1 MHESSTLMKRL
12 YKLRIGKSKFI
23 QCNQLYHR
31 SLINRKKAYVDDGY
45 SWTRVNALASFMA
58 SEETDNSSDRLKN
71 LGNWIHCF
79 CVITFDLEVGQSLEF
94 KYPTNA
100 VLSKEEILSACYL
113 AFPDSNSGF
122 LGDALFHFRIR
133 RVGGKDESLS
143 LAHAKYN
150 SMCPCAMEIDPD
162 FFYAFAFFRQVKD
175 SSLPRGY
182 FQKSVVLITS
192 LPFINFY
199 RHILSSLSP
208 AYFSTGLPLIEAV
221 CQEVEHWED
230 PLPGAMLSL
239 PFMGSVVKLRI
250 PTRTDAC
257 GPKEAL
263 LGLHTGGENCFI
275 MPSVHEPELFDCLS
289 SYLPHLHL
297 LWELVLLG
305 EPIVVMGPF
314 PDVVSAIVQAL
325 VSLIWPLR
333 YCYDFRPYFTVQ
345 DNDFKEFVLPKGAAA
360 PRNVILGTT
369 NPFFIKALENWPHVL
384 RLPKDSKK
392 KSFKRNSKV
401 RRNLAQMTNEEKIGL
416 FSKYKGFL
424 AKGNSLVKRLAKGMK
439 YNRPS
444 EAQTHII
451 RRHFTDLT
459 QSFLL
464 PLEQYVTNA
473 MPLTKDISPWK
484 EPPKSPQFEL
494 DEFIKA
500 VENAG
505 LPTVAG
511 VKGDWIGLYR
521 AFCETK
527 NFQFW
532 LQRRQLEA
540 DIKLRLLHLE
550 AIAEAPLTDTLSTKV
565 EVEVVDF
572 ILKLREAL
580 VMLYSLS
587 CLSKSFMK
595 VVIRL
600 FQNMFKSLINILRSD
615 CLTARLLCS
624 SASSVETSPFE
635 TEELKQ
641 WREQLNQ
648 DEAALLKK
656 VITEFQLYKYLDSR
670 LPSHLTVKHAERL
683 LMLDGKTQ
691 RLRYLSYLGRK
702 QHLAESKEK
711 TRLER
716 AKKGEARRA
725 EVLAERLSNKHLLYA
740 LGANSI
746 SRRIADSAMNKIDE
760 ARLAFAQMYG
770 QPLVL
775 DMSPMKELSPIE
787 TDLTWSQ
794 LRECYFVNRTHL
806 VPFDLHF
813 TDCDPTLKTWSDSE
827 RYFCGG
833 LDKYMLQWH
842 QQSFYDMFPRERLV
856 YLSPDS
862 RRMLDAVES
871 DKIYVIGAM
880 VDRPNRLNWTLG
892 KAKQLNITTAKLPL
906 DKYVRWHSGTKS
918 LTLNQVVGILL
929 DVVQNGGDWSSAIVK
944 NVPKRKLVP
953 KNTEC
958 SKQIRQA
965 QFDRMR
971 YLLSMVD

>member
-1 MHESSTLMKRL
+1 
-12 YKLRIGKSKFI
+12 
-23 QCNQLYHR
+23 
-31 SLINRKKAYVDDGY
+31 
-45 SWTRVNALASFMA
+45 MA
-58 SEETDNSSDRLKN
+58 SGTEEMDNSSPRLKN

-79 CVITFDLEVGQSLEF
+79 CVITFDLEVGQSLEL
-94 KYPTNA
+94 KYPSHA
-100 VLSKEEILSACYL
+100 ILSKEEILSACYL

-133 RVGGKDESLS
+133 RVGGKDEPFSLV
-143 LAHAKYN
+143 HAKYN
-150 SMCPCAMEIDPD
+150 SMCPFAMEIDPD

-250 PTRTDAC
+250 PTRTDSSGA
-257 GPKEAL
+257 KEAL
-263 LGLHTGGENCFI
+263 LGLHTGGENCFVL
-275 MPSVHEPELFDCLS
+275 PSVHEPELFEYVPRIAKVRLFNFQFSCLS

-325 VSLIWPLR
+325 VNLIWPLR

-345 DNDFKEFVLPKGAAA
+345 DNDFKEFVLPNGAAA
-360 PRNVILGTT
+360 AHNVILGTT

-392 KSFKRNSKV
+392 KTFKRNSKV

-424 AKGNSLVKRLAKGMK
+424 AKGNSLVKRLAKGVQ

-444 EAQTHII
+444 EAQTLII

-464 PLEQYVTNA
+464 PLE
-473 MPLTKDISPWK
+473 SPK
-484 EPPKSPQFEL
+484 VPQFEL
-494 DEFIKA
+494 NEFIKT
-500 VENAG
+500 VESVG

-532 LQRRQLEA
+532 LQRQQLEA

-580 VMLYSLS
+580 KFAVAHTDI
-587 CLSKSFMK
+587 
-595 VVIRL
+595 V
-600 FQNMFKSLINILRSD
+600 
-615 CLTARLLCS
+615 
-624 SASSVETSPFE
+624 SVELRCRIEEQTNPFE
-635 TEELKQ
+635 TEEIKR
-641 WREQLNQ
+641 WSDRLNQ
-648 DEAALLKK
+648 DEANLLKK
-656 VITEFQLYKYLDSR
+656 IIREFELYKYLDSN
-670 LPSHLTVKHAERL
+670 LPSRLTVKQAERL
-683 LMLDGKTQ
+683 LILDGKTQ

-702 QHLAESKEK
+702 EHLTESKEK

-716 AKKGEARRA
+716 AKKGEVRRA
-725 EVLAERLSNKHLLYA
+725 EVLAERMSNTHLLYA
-740 LGANSI
+740 LGANCI
-746 SRRIADSAMNKIDE
+746 SRRIIDSSMNKIDE

-775 DMSPMKELSPIE
+775 DMSPMRELSPIE

-813 TDCDPTLKTWSDSE
+813 TDCDQSLRTWSDSE

-842 QQSFYDMFPRERLV
+842 EQRFYDLFPRERLV

-862 RRMLDAVES
+862 RRMLDAVEP

-918 LTLNQVVGILL
+918 LTLNQVIGILL
-929 DVVQNGGDWSSAIVK
+929 DVVQSGGDWSSAIVK
-944 NVPKRKLVP
+944 NVPKRKLIP

-958 SKQIRQA
+958 SKQIRQGR
-965 QFDRMR
+965 FDRMR